1 MVLGGLVNKEI
12 VNLINQHG
20 GRAVGLTGKDGG
32 LIHARKLALVGDD
45 TDLGFVGEVS
55 HIDPRIVKRL
65 EADDF
70 IPVIAPIG
78 VGADGRSYNINAD
91 LVAGKIASVLEAEK
105 LMLLTNTPGVLDAEG
120 HLLTGL
126 SPAQVSELIETGV
139 IHGGML
145 PKIECALDAVASGVK
160 SAHIV
165 DGRVENAV
173 LLELFTDAGVGT
185 QITSHRTE
193 PPAANDPE
201 PA

>member
-1 MVLGGLVNKEI
+1 
-12 VNLINQHG
+12 
-20 GRAVGLTGKDGG
+20 
-32 LIHARKLALVGDD
+32 
-45 TDLGFVGEVS
+45 
-55 HIDPRIVKRL
+55 
-65 EADDF
+65 
-70 IPVIAPIG
+70 
-78 VGADGRSYNINAD
+78 
-91 LVAGKIASVLEAEK
+91 
-105 LMLLTNTPGVLDAEG
+105 VLDAEG

-185 QITSHRTE
+185 QITSQRTE